1 MNPYVIAEWER
12 AQDSLGIALIGLRD
26 GYYANSISL
35 SYYAILHA
43 AKAALQLYSISAESH
58 SAVRRLFGLHLVNP
72 GLIESQWGREIG
84 DSVDLRISADYDVM
98 MKFDESDARDACE
111 RAQAFLDRIRALLGD
126 AISSGDS
133 EALEG

>member
-1 MNPYVIAEWER
+1 MNPYVIAEWDR

-43 AKAALQLYSISAESH
+43 AKAALHLYGISAESH
-58 SAVRRLFGLHLVNP
+58 SAARRLFGLHLVNP

-84 DSVDLRISADYDVM
+84 DSADLRISADYDTM
-98 MKFDESDARDACE
+98 MKFDEADARESCE
-111 RAQAFLDRIRALLGD
+111 RAQAFLDRIQVLLGD
-126 AISSGDS
+126 AISSGGS
-133 EALEG
+133 EAPEE